1 MDGDLTPTSKASK
14 RVPGIRALQ
23 KLVRS
28 APLFRGKHRLAY
40 ELWRRFGFPEDV
52 PWARLPNGAKMYV
65 SAFTRPYFWYIGVYE
80 PEVTPVFLRLLRRSN
95 PRHCFV
101 DIGANEG
108 YYTLVAAQHLRRRSA
123 GDGGRVFAFEPHP
136 FAFEQLRKNV
146 SLNGLDNVVAVN
158 AAVGDGPGQ
167 TTLHASDQEVA
178 LSSIRPV
185 QEELDRRFTV
195 DILTLD
201 GFFGL
206 DEDVELPQVT
216 ALGPRET
223 AASARVS
230 VIKMDIQGAELLA
243 LRGARRLLER
253 DRPILVLEEWPAGYE
268 RFGYSVEALKTYLG
282 ELGYAFFTLRMGRL
296 RWSVV
301 SPADPRSPDC
311 SNREEDYVNLLC
323 VPREK
328 AASI

>member
-1 MDGDLTPTSKASK
+1 MDDDLAPTSKASK

-23 KLVRS
+23 RLVRS

-40 ELWRRFGFPEDV
+40 ELWRRLGFPEDE

-80 PEVTPVFLRLLRRSN
+80 PEVTPVFIRMLRDSD
-95 PRHCFV
+95 PQHCFV
-101 DIGANEG
+101 DVGANEG
-108 YYTLVAAQHLRRRSA
+108 YYTLVAAQHLRRRCVEN
-123 GDGGRVFAFEPHP
+123 GGKVFAFEPHP
-136 FAFEQLRKNV
+136 FAFDRLRKNI

-158 AAVGDGPGQ
+158 AAVGDYLGQ

-185 QEELDRRFTV
+185 QDALDHPFTV

-206 DEDVELPQVT
+206 DEDIELPQM
-216 ALGPRET
+216 AASGPREA

-230 VIKMDIQGAELLA
+230 MIKMDIQGAELLA

-253 DRPILVLEEWPAGYE
+253 DRPILILEEWPAGYQ

-282 ELGYAFFTLRMGRL
+282 ELEYGFFTLRMGRL
-296 RWSVV
+296 RWSVM
-301 SPADPRSPDC
+301 SPADQRLPDC
-311 SNREEDYVNLLC
+311 SFREEDYVNLLC

-328 AASI
+328 GASI